1 MFVSIENTMERSVAL
16 ETGNVIS
23 AAVLPEKISRP
34 ESHTM
39 AAKTHAGNG
48 SAHIP
53 EGGIDLEAHIQN
65 LEKNYIL
72 AALDASG
79 GVGTRAA
86 ELLKMSYRS
95 FRHYS
100 KKYSIR

>member
-1 MFVSIENTMERSVAL
+1 VQ
-16 ETGNVIS
+16 G
-23 AAVLPEKISRP
+23 
-34 ESHTM
+34 
-39 AAKTHAGNG
+39 
-48 SAHIP
+48 
-53 EGGIDLEAHIQN
+53 

-72 AALDASG
+72 AALNASE

-100 KKYSIR
+100 KKYNIR